1 MTIKALVFGGVQIT
15 GITPPI
21 CRSQYDGV
29 WVELVGTTFKDGH
42 WQRAGMTIEMSQKD
56 ALDMALALFSAAAK
70 HADENA
76 SALPRY
82 AKMIQRRAEKHRVQ
96 ST

>member
-15 GITPPI
+15 GITPPT

-29 WVELVGTTFKDGH
+29 WIEMVGTTFKDSL
-42 WQRAGMTIEMSQKD
+42 WQRAGMTIEMSQRD

-76 SALPRY
+76 SALSRY
-82 AKMIQRRAEKHRVQ
+82 AKAIQRRAEKHR
-96 ST
+96 

>member
-1 MTIKALVFGGVQIT
+1 MSIKALVYGGVQIT

-29 WVELVGTTFKDGH
+29 WVELVGTTFKDNL

-56 ALDMALALFSAAAK
+56 ALDMAIALFSAAAK

-76 SALPRY
+76 NALTKY
-82 AKMIQRRAEKHRVQ
+82 AKMIQRRVDKR
-96 ST
+96 

>member
-1 MTIKALVFGGVQIT
+1 MSIKALVYGGVQIT

-29 WVELVGTTFKDGH
+29 WIEMVGTTFKDGH
-42 WQRAGMTIEMSQKD
+42 WQRAGMTVEMSQKD

-76 SALPRY
+76 SARPKY
-82 AKMIQRRAEKHRVQ
+82 AKMIQHRVDKR
-96 ST
+96 SKA

>member
-1 MTIKALVFGGVQIT
+1 MTIKALVYGGVQIT
-15 GITPPI
+15 GITPPT

-29 WVELVGTTFKDGH
+29 YIEVAGTTFKDGH

-56 ALDMALALFSAAAK
+56 ALDMALALFDAAAK
-70 HADENA
+70 HSDDNA

-82 AKMIQRRAEKHRVQ
+82 AKMIQRRVEKRT
-96 ST
+96 SS

>member
-15 GITPPI
+15 GITPPT

-29 WVELVGTTFKDGH
+29 WVELVGTTFKDNL

-76 SALPRY
+76 SALPKY
-82 AKMIQRRAEKHRVQ
+82 AKMIQRRVDKR
-96 ST
+96 SKP